1 MIPIETDALF
11 AIPCGTTRIPS
22 EICDVL
28 KTLEG
33 SEQRQGKTDVFNV
46 LDEHSKL
53 KRDITDIFSLWINT
67 LLGTKEQK
75 WLMTTSWVT
84 LNPDGSNMV
93 THRHFNC
100 MYSGVLYFDKV
111 EDTHPPLEFINPLQ
125 ENGSFL
131 LDTPPDQKNVFNTDR
146 MTAPIGEGQMIFFPS
161 YIFHGH
167 SAFEPNGTV
176 RKSFACNFIPI
187 GKYGRFDS
195 TLNTEW
201 MTQ

>member
-11 AIPCGTTRIPS
+11 AIPSGITQIPS

-33 SEQRQGKTDVFNV
+33 SEQRSGKTDVFNV
-46 LDEHSKL
+46 LDEYPNV
-53 KRDITDIFSLWINT
+53 KRDITDIFSLWINSV
-67 LLGTKEQK
+67 LCTKEQK
-75 WLMTTSWVT
+75 WAMTTSWVT
-84 LNPDGSNMV
+84 LNPSGSNMV

-111 EDTHPPLEFINPLQ
+111 EETHPPLEFLSPLIDHS
-125 ENGSFL
+125 SFL
-131 LDTPPDQKNVFNTDR
+131 LDTPIEERNVFNTDR
-146 MTAPIGEGQMIFFPS
+146 MLAPISEGRMIFFPS
-161 YIFHGH
+161 YIYHGH
-167 SAFEPNGTV
+167 PDFKTSGTV

-195 TLNTEW
+195 TLNTQW